1 MAAQTTQNKNNAP
14 KNNNL
19 NKHAGRGAVP
29 FMCEEADVTLHSR
42 PEYNKCYDA
51 FDIE

>member
-14 KNNNL
+14 KDNNL

-29 FMCEEADVTLHSR
+29 FMCTIV
-42 PEYNKCYDA
+42 
-51 FDIE
+51 